1 MENDDVIA
9 ALSDILGKLAIAVD
23 GIDVSDIA
31 GRTLLTVR
39 TKDSGILIGSGG
51 ETLHAL
57 NHLLRRMFE
66 TATTEEA
73 PFRFVVDVNGY
84 HLQHIRELEGQA
96 KMLAERART
105 FQHDV
110 DMRPMSGYDRMIVH
124 ASLQGMPDVSTESE
138 GEGKLRHIV
147 IRYGSPGAAQAAS
160 APAA

>member
-1 MENDDVIA
+1 MENDDVVS
-9 ALSDILGKLAIAVD
+9 ALKNILEKLAIAVD

-110 DMRPMSGYDRMIVH
+110 EMSPMSGYDRMIVH
-124 ASLQGMPDVSTESE
+124 ASLQGDPDVSTESE

-147 IRYGSPGAAQAAS
+147 IKYGAA
-160 APAA
+160 APADARMA

>member
-1 MENDDVIA
+1 MENDDVIG
-9 ALSDILGKLAIAVD
+9 ALRSILEKLVIPID
-23 GIDVSDIA
+23 GIDVSDVA

-57 NHLLRRMFE
+57 NHLIRRMFE
-66 TATTEEA
+66 SKTAEEE

-84 HLQHIRELEGQA
+84 HLQHIREIEGHA

-110 DMRPMSGYDRMIVH
+110 DMSPMSGYDRMIVH
-124 ASLQGMPDVSTESE
+124 ASLQGVSDVTTKSE
-138 GEGKLRHIV
+138 GEGKLRHVV
-147 IRYGSPGAAQAAS
+147 IKYAGAGAVPVADAHI
-160 APAA
+160 A